1 MHASPHLIS
10 GSWEVRRTPPVR
22 YLASMFGNRLWR
34 KRWPTCGATV
44 RFYRLGD
51 DCLRPSKAEA
61 LFVGACLARDASV
74 ASGPCH
80 DRPNH
85 VARFAA
91 QRHIG
96 NFGMI
101 SQIAAKPEL
110 SKAAYLGSYWFC
122 SGSIRFEAVD
132 NRVFR
137 IIWLTTG
144 SSGLSANAR
153 MTGVAC

>member
-1 MHASPHLIS
+1 
-10 GSWEVRRTPPVR
+10 
-22 YLASMFGNRLWR
+22 
-34 KRWPTCGATV
+34 
-44 RFYRLGD
+44 
-51 DCLRPSKAEA
+51 
-61 LFVGACLARDASV
+61 V

-91 QRHIG
+91 QRQIG

-101 SQIAAKPEL
+101 SQIAAKNL
-110 SKAAYLGSYWFC
+110 SSAKPHVLAAIGFVLKVLGSKQ
-122 SGSIRFEAVD
+122 
-132 NRVFR
+132 
-137 IIWLTTG
+137 LTTE